1 MMSINALQSADSSY
15 RPLTGSGTANSQR
28 SSSTNNSAANG
39 SAASAASTAL
49 QSTQVTLSASA
60 DLNFYNIPTSLGLS
74 PTQQNNPWSVPAQ
87 QSGSAP
93 PSGATLLGEFAENE
107 LASQLS
113 SPSAL
118 AGATVTM
125 NSFCS
130 QSTSTAGIA
139 QETSSGQT
147 GQSSAT
153 AMEASNSITLQ
164 GSGDITLADGE
175 VIPFTAELNTS
186 VSVVQ
191 GSATQTSNSA
201 SNGIS
206 NDVSNAAASSSA
218 ATAPSNSAASPS
230 ASTSN
235 LNAPVQLQN
244 LPDSSGAQSASKKT
258 GTGLASEWASMLQQ
272 YKDLLNLFDTVQAAV
287 ESSKASQVSAANASN
302 NATSGSTQAVTA
314 IGAGSSAA
322 NAAASTAA
330 VA

>member
-125 NSFCS
+125 NSFSS

-206 NDVSNAAASSSA
+206 NDVSNAAASSA

-235 LNAPVQLQN
+235 LNAPVQSQN

-314 IGAGSSAA
+314 TGAGSSAA

>member
-15 RPLTGSGTANSQR
+15 RPLTGSGTTNSQR

-125 NSFCS
+125 NSFSS

-206 NDVSNAAASSSA
+206 NDVSNAASSSA

-235 LNAPVQLQN
+235 LNAPVQSQN

-314 IGAGSSAA
+314 TGAGSSAA